1 MGLTLGQV
9 GGRLAESE
17 KSSGA
22 RVGRS
27 YFLRTARSLAVPP
40 STLTIRKFMN
50 LSSHPPRIRGLLA
63 LLVFLVCGLAGASV
77 AHAASPPIL
86 TTVAGNGT
94 SGYSGDNGPATSAK
108 LHDPGAVAVDASG
121 NLFIAD
127 ELNNVVREVNA
138 QTGIMTT
145 VAGNGTS
152 GYSGDGGPATSAEFD
167 DVEGVAVDASG
178 NLFIADRGDSVV
190 REVNAQTGIITTVAG
205 SGTSGYSGDGGP
217 ATSAELRNPD
227 GVAVDASGNLFI
239 AEYFNG
245 TVREVNASTGI
256 ITTVA
261 GNGTSG
267 YSGDGGPATSAQMN
281 APRGVAVDA
290 SGNLFIADF
299 GNSVIREVNAST
311 GIITTVAGNGTSG
324 YSGDGGP
331 ATSAKLGDPEGV
343 AVDASG
349 NLFIADLFPDSTI
362 REVNASTG
370 IISTVA
376 GNGTRGYSGD
386 GGPATSAELS
396 FPDALALDAHGNVFI
411 SDSGNNVIR
420 EMTSPAA
427 MSADRASLDFGSV
440 SLGQDST
447 QTTVTVT
454 NHGGEPLI
462 IGRASLGGANP
473 APFAITSD
481 SCSNATVSAGD
492 TCTIGVRFS
501 PTAAGA
507 QTAELDLPSNDPS
520 SPTVIALSGTGTAVS
535 QPAPPAPPAPAQ
547 PAPPTQPVQTAPP
560 TQPVERV
567 SSIGQPTSAQ
577 QLMARGEKMR
587 VYCNQ
592 ACSLTVTLDVYYRA
606 LTRGT
611 GYRNALHP
619 EIARLQPWMRVTVG
633 QTTVKLTKPGSRT
646 VVVKVAAAH
655 RAVLAHAGSILL
667 GVFTRKDGKLVTKH
681 WLHVK
686 GPDMNAKVQAH
697 GGR

>member
-1 MGLTLGQV
+1 MELTLGQV

-27 YFLRTARSLAVPP
+27 YLLRTARSPAVLPP
-40 STLTIRKFMN
+40 TLTIRKFMD
-50 LSSHPPRIRGLLA
+50 SSFYPPRIRGLLA

-77 AHAASPPIL
+77 AQAAAAPVI

-108 LHDPGAVAVDASG
+108 LRDP
-121 NLFIAD
+121 
-127 ELNNVVREVNA
+127 
-138 QTGIMTT
+138 Q
-145 VAGNGTS
+145 
-152 GYSGDGGPATSAEFD
+152 
-167 DVEGVAVDASG
+167 GVAVDAAG
-178 NLFIADRGDSVV
+178 NVFIADDLNSV
-190 REVNAQTGIITTVAG
+190 I
-205 SGTSGYSGDGGP
+205 
-217 ATSAELRNPD
+217 
-227 GVAVDASGNLFI
+227 
-239 AEYFNG
+239 
-245 TVREVNASTGI
+245 REVNASTGI

-267 YSGDGGPATSAQMN
+267 YSGDNGPATSAELNGPDGVAVDASGNLFIAEYGNSTVREVN
-281 APRGVAVDA
+281 AQTGIITTVAGNGTSGYSGDNGPATSAKLSFPAGVAVDA
-290 SGNLFIADF
+290 SGNLFIADY
-299 GNSVIREVNAST
+299 GNSTVREVNAQTGIITTVAGNGTGGYSGDGGPATSAKLSGPKGVGVDAGGNVFIADYGNNVIREVNAST

-331 ATSAKLGDPEGV
+331 ATSAKLGDPDAV
-343 AVDASG
+343 AVDAGG
-349 NLFIADLFPDSTI
+349 NVFIADLFPDSNV

-370 IISTVA
+370 IITTVA
-376 GNGTRGYSGD
+376 GNGTFGYSGD
-386 GGPATSAELS
+386 GGPATSAQLS
-396 FPDALALDAHGNVFI
+396 FPAGVALDAHGNVFI
-411 SDSGNNVIR
+411 ADSSNNAIR
-420 EMTSPAA
+420 KVMSPAA
-427 MSADRASLDFGSV
+427 MSADRTSLDFGSV
-440 SLGQDST
+440 SIGQDST

-454 NHGGEPLI
+454 NNGGEHLNV
-462 IGRASLGGANP
+462 GQASLGGANP
-473 APFAITSD
+473 GQFTITSD
-481 SCSNATVSAGD
+481 NCTNATVSAGD

-507 QTAELDLPSNDPS
+507 QTAELDLPSNDPD
-520 SPTVIALSGTGTAVS
+520 SPTVIALSGTGTTVS
-535 QPAPPAPPAPAQ
+535 QPAPPAPVQ
-547 PAPPTQPVQTAPP
+547 PAPPTKPVQPAPP
-560 TQPVERV
+560 TKPVERV

-611 GYRNALHP
+611 GYQNALHP

-633 QTTVKLTKPGSRT
+633 QATVKLAKAGYRT

-667 GVFTRKDGKLVTKH
+667 GVLTRKDGKLVSKH

-686 GPDMNAKVQAH
+686 GPDMNAKVQAQ
-697 GGR
+697 GGH